1 MAHASMCP
9 ILDVGKS
16 LLVVVPFE
24 HAELYQEQLAREDP
38 MIFADL
44 EEE

>member
-1 MAHASMCP
+1 LP
-9 ILDVGKS
+9 PPPGKS

-24 HAELYQEQLAREDP
+24 HAELYQELLAREDP